1 MIELKKKVYKFKYDG
16 AEYVLKAPTIRQ
28 VEKMQ
33 REAKELKEENA
44 IESTLNFLNDLGL
57 PKKIAYDM
65 EAEHL
70 ETIVNAVSGVKN

>member
-16 AEYVLKAPTIRQ
+16 NEYELKAPTIRQ

-33 REAKELKEENA
+33 REAKGLKEENA

-70 ETIVNAVSGVKN
+70 EIIVNEVSGVKN